1 MLKPLCGFQ
10 VGQTAQHPSQANKQ
24 TTKMTTIRVF
34 KSILEW
40 WIDLN
45 QSLKSH
51 QILFA
56 RQSSPSPARVFISA
70 EIARPDTA
78 YLALL
83 TLACPPCLGLLAYLV
98 CIALAFHG
106 STHRFETLV
115 FLYLGLGLTRRQMMF
130 PRLHRHSHFSR
141 QSIKSRR
148 RSITQEVYKE
158 FTQIVM
164 IFLS

>member
-1 MLKPLCGFQ
+1 
-10 VGQTAQHPSQANKQ
+10 
-24 TTKMTTIRVF
+24 MTIIRVF
-34 KSILEW
+34 NNILVW

-56 RQSSPSPARVFISA
+56 RQSSPSLAHVCLSQKRLHGLM
-70 EIARPDTA
+70 RPS
-78 YLALL
+78 L
-83 TLACPPCLGLLAYLV
+83 PCLPSVPSLVGLLAYLV

-148 RSITQEVYKE
+148 RSITLKE
-158 FTQIVM
+158 FTEIVFKNWFFASLYGPPLY
-164 IFLS
+164 IWILYLLY

>member
-1 MLKPLCGFQ
+1 
-10 VGQTAQHPSQANKQ
+10 
-24 TTKMTTIRVF
+24 MTTIRVF
-34 KSILEW
+34 NNILEW

-45 QSLKSH
+45 QTLKSH

-56 RQSSPSPARVFISA
+56 RQSSPSPARVFISE
-70 EIARPDTA
+70 EIARPDA
-78 YLALL
+78 AQLALL
-83 TLACPPCLGLLAYLV
+83 IPSVPSLVGLLAYLV

-158 FTQIVM
+158 FTEI
-164 IFLS
+164 IFKKLMFTSLYGPPFIWILCLLY

>member
-1 MLKPLCGFQ
+1 MNRSESNSEISSDFIRSAKQPK
-10 VGQTAQHPSQANKQ
+10 AQHVCLSQKRLHGLMRPS
-24 TTKMTTIRVF
+24 
-34 KSILEW
+34 L
-40 WIDLN
+40 
-45 QSLKSH
+45 
-51 QILFA
+51 
-56 RQSSPSPARVFISA
+56 
-70 EIARPDTA
+70 
-78 YLALL
+78 
-83 TLACPPCLGLLAYLV
+83 PCLPSVPSLVGLLAYLV

>member
-1 MLKPLCGFQ
+1 
-10 VGQTAQHPSQANKQ
+10 
-24 TTKMTTIRVF
+24 MTTIRVF
-34 KSILEW
+34 NNILVW

-45 QSLKSH
+45 QTLKSH

-70 EIARPDTA
+70 EIARPDAAWCGPACLA
-78 YLALL
+78 YLVCLA
-83 TLACPPCLGLLAYLV
+83 LACLALLAYLV

-164 IFLS
+164 IFLSWYPSFVYSWFTE